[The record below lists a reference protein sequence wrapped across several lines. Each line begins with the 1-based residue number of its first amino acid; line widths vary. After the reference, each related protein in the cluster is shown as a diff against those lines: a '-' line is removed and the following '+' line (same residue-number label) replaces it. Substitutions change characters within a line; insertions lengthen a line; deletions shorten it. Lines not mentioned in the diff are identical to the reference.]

1 MLTIPELID
10 ARHALRQAESLA
22 AHVRPGAP
30 FKALSPRLAGQPCIE
45 GESEA
50 DFRHRAYTVPILLK
64 LTEGACRLTL

>member
-30 FKALSPRLAGQPCIE
+30 FKALQPAAGGP
-45 GESEA
+45 
-50 DFRHRAYTVPILLK
+50 TVH
-64 LTEGACRLTL
+64 